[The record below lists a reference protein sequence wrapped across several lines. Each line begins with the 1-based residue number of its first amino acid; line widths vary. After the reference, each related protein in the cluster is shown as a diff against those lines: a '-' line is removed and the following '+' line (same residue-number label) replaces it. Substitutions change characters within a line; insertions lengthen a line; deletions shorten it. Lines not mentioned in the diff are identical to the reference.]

1 MTREE
6 LLSRKDYAESKIEE
20 LCDFINGTPPNEKGY
35 EDLIQAYLKW
45 TDIYDD
51 ILDQI
56 SNLDKAD
63 AKEAEAKK
71 EKRIDLIFRSLD
83 LACKIAVPILC
94 ISASIGVAKLSYA
107 QDSQMQLCN
116 GRVMGSAKDLMNLA
130 KMKV

>member
-1 MTREE
+1 M
-6 LLSRKDYAESKIEE
+6 
-20 LCDFINGTPPNEKGY
+20 CDFINGTPPNEKGY

-56 SNLDKAD
+56 SDLDKAD

-83 LACKIAVPILC
+83 LVCKIAVPILC
-94 ISASIGVAKLSYA
+94 ISASVGVAKLSYV